1 MSIEIT
7 PTSAPLGA
15 YVRGLDVD
23 SLTPQIEDQLRR
35 AFTDYGLLIFKDVGL
50 SVAQQLRLSHVFGP
64 TVPHPV
70 VPAVLWAAMPRRL
83 TAATSPL
90 KPVA

>member
-1 MSIEIT
+1 MT
-7 PTSAPLGA
+7 VVVQAVPVL
-15 YVRGLDVD
+15 
-23 SLTPQIEDQLRR
+23 
-35 AFTDYGLLIFKDVGL
+35 
-50 SVAQQLRLSHVFGP
+50 